1 MRLQVDDKAFVKQ
14 LNNIVQYGIG
24 FVEGVQTNKPALMKQ
39 LGLEIQELA
48 SQYIDA
54 SARMSPQDLHHV
66 YEWYQTG
73 SPSGRL
79 FDIKYVVTG
88 RGLSFNSTFSQSKT
102 VKNGSNVPF
111 YNKAKIMEQGSPV
124 TISPQRSD
132 VLAFEDNG
140 EQVFTKK
147 PVTVVNPGGNVEGAF
162 EETFNEFFRRYLS
175 QSFLEVTGLSRHFNN
190 PIIFKKNFAAG
201 AAGGKAVG
209 LRTGQRFMTS
219 KGSVI

>member
-1 MRLQVDDKAFVKQ
+1 M
-14 LNNIVQYGIG
+14 G
-24 FVEGVQTNKPALMKQ
+24 FVEGVQVSKPALLKQ

-54 SARMSPQDLHHV
+54 NARVNQQELHHV

-79 FDIKYVVTG
+79 FDINYRVTG
-88 RGLSFNSTFSQSKT
+88 RGLSFGSTFSQSKS

-111 YNKAKIMEQGSPV
+111 YDKARIMEQGISV
-124 TISPQRSD
+124 TIAPQQSE
-132 VLAFEDNG
+132 VLAFEQDG

-147 PVTVVNPGGNVEGAF
+147 PVTVTNPGGNVSGAF
-162 EETFNEFFRRYLS
+162 EETFDEFFRRYLS
-175 QSFLEVTGLSRHFNN
+175 QSFLEVTGLARHFNR
-190 PIIFKKNFAAG
+190 PVIFKQNFAAG
-201 AAGGKAVG
+201 AAGGKPVG
-209 LRTGQRFMTS
+209 IRTGQRFMTS